1 LTITV
6 SRESGFM
13 IMHRKYLYTILF
25 IFTVSGF
32 SGLIYES
39 IWTHYLKLFL
49 GHAAYAQ
56 TLVLAIFM
64 GGMAFGSWICSRY
77 SVRWNNLL
85 IGYALAEGLIG
96 LCALFFHTAFDQAVQ
111 LSYTGILP
119 LLDST
124 ATANAYKWT
133 LSALLILPQSILL
146 GMTFPLM
153 SAGII
158 RLAPEKTGRILALL
172 YFTNSMGA
180 AIGVLTSG
188 FLLIR
193 FLGLP
198 WTIRLAGLIN
208 IAIALSVWL
217 LVKKTPGDPCRSG
230 VEGSST
236 PAPAVGRYWLFL
248 FASFVTGV
256 ASFIYEIGWIR
267 MLNLVLGSSTHA
279 FELMLSAFILGLALG
294 GLWIQNRIDGM
305 AFPARM
311 LAAVQIVM
319 GFFALSTLPLYGYT
333 FDVMRWLVNTL
344 GRTDQGY
351 LLFNLSS
358 SAIAMTIML
367 PATFCAGMTLPL
379 ITYSLFK
386 QGCGERSIG
395 AVYAANTVGAILG
408 IFFAIHIGF
417 PVFGLKNLITFGA
430 ACDIALGVL
439 LFWVAAAY
447 TSKRRPVL
455 ITVISICAVAA
466 ALLFFQLD
474 PYKMTSD
481 VYRTGELLSS
491 EEIEFKYYR
500 DGKTATISTFLEK
513 ETGVVAIN
521 TNGKTD
527 ASINMSPGRQPSGDE
542 PTMILAAVLPMAFH
556 PQAGTAANIGLGSG
570 LTTQTLLGNP
580 KLKRVDTVEIEETV
594 VEAAKSFRP
603 RVDLVYTD
611 PRSTVFIEDAK
622 TFFSVHGK
630 KYDIII
636 SEPSNPWVSGVAGLF
651 SKEFYE
657 LINRHL
663 TEDGLFVQWIQ
674 LYEVDND
681 IVLSV
686 LKAISDHFPDFVA
699 YAAHDRDMLIV
710 AKKKGKL
717 SEPDSDILNIPGIS
731 GALERVFIKGMQDI
745 ALRKIGNKRSLKR
758 LLETSPVRAN
768 SDYDPFVDQSAG
780 RTRFLRAN
788 AYDFHN
794 LSQTLL
800 PSLEMLQGADPSW
813 TVTDISFPSFYFKSQ
828 SAYKAMALRDY
839 CLNGSFGS
847 KYGRVPPVIQKQA
860 ADFRN
865 IFYDCRPES
874 APSESLGL
882 LQRTA
887 MDLIPY
893 LRPQELASVWA
904 KLESGS
910 CARLL
915 SSEEKNW
922 ITLLKAVGGRDAGA
936 MVSGAKSILES
947 GKRVQPD
954 ALRFLVASGMVGSLT
969 QGDRD
974 GSFRFWSGYR
984 SILFGTGQP
993 DLFFRMLAAE
1003 STQPD

>member
-1 LTITV
+1 
-6 SRESGFM
+6 M
-13 IMHRKYLYTILF
+13 PRKRFSAILF

-77 SVRWNNLL
+77 SVRWKNLL

-96 LCALFFHTAFDQAVQ
+96 LFAILFHTVFDQAVRI
-111 LSYTGILP
+111 SYTAVIP
-119 LLDST
+119 LFDS
-124 ATANAYKWT
+124 AVAANTYKWA

-158 RLAPEKTGRILALL
+158 RLAPEKTGRIIALL

-180 AIGVLTSG
+180 AIGVLASG
-188 FLLIR
+188 FVLIR

-198 WTIRLAGLIN
+198 GTIRLAGLIN

-217 LVKKTPGDPCRSG
+217 LATRQPGETIPTGVQRGKTPATAD
-230 VEGSST
+230 
-236 PAPAVGRYWLFL
+236 GRYRLFL
-248 FASFVTGV
+248 FASFVTGA

-279 FELMLSAFILGLALG
+279 FELMLSAFILGLAFG
-294 GLWIQNRIDGM
+294 GLWIQKRIDGM
-305 AFPARM
+305 AAPARM
-311 LAAVQIVM
+311 LAAVQIAM
-319 GFFALSTLPLYGYT
+319 GFFALCTLPLYGYT
-333 FDVMRWLVNTL
+333 FDVMSWLVNTL

-351 LLFNLSS
+351 FLFNLSS
-358 SAIAMTIML
+358 SLIAMAIML

-379 ITYSLFK
+379 ITYSLLK
-386 QGCGERSIG
+386 RGYGERSIG
-395 AVYAANTVGAILG
+395 AVYAANTIGAILG
-408 IFFAIHIGF
+408 IFFAIHVGF

-439 LFWVAAAY
+439 LFWIAAGY
-447 TSKRRPVL
+447 SSKRRPLV
-455 ITVISICAVAA
+455 ITVASIGVVAIA
-466 ALLFFQLD
+466 FFLFRLD
-474 PYKMTSD
+474 PYKMTSE
-481 VYRTGELLSS
+481 VYRTGGLLSS
-491 EEIEFKYYR
+491 GEIEFLYYR
-500 DGKTATISTFLEK
+500 DGKTATISTFREK

-527 ASINMSPGRQPSGDE
+527 ASINMSPGRRPSGDE

-570 LTTQTLLGNP
+570 LTTQTLLMNP
-580 KLKRVDTVEIEETV
+580 RLTRVDTVEIEETV
-594 VEAAKSFRP
+594 VEAAKGFRP
-603 RVDLVYTD
+603 RVELVYTD
-611 PRSTVFIEDAK
+611 PRSTIFIEDAK
-622 TFFSVHGK
+622 SFFSVHGK

-651 SKEFYE
+651 SQEFYE
-657 LINRHL
+657 LLKRHL

-686 LKAISDHFPDFVA
+686 LKALSENFSDFVA

-710 AKKKGKL
+710 AKKKGML
-717 SEPDSDILNIPGIS
+717 SEPDPDILKIPAIS

-745 ALRKIGNKRSLKR
+745 AVRKLGNKRSLKG
-758 LLETSPVRAN
+758 LLETSPLRAN
-768 SDYDPFVDQSAG
+768 SDYHPFVDQSAG

-794 LSQTLL
+794 LSQALL
-800 PSLEMLQGADPSW
+800 PSLEMLQGGDPSW
-813 TVTDISFPSFYFKSQ
+813 TATDVSFPSFYFKSQ

-839 CLNGSFGS
+839 CLHGSFGP
-847 KYGRVPPVIQKQA
+847 KYGRVPPAIESQA
-860 ADFRN
+860 SEFRQ
-865 IFYDCRPES
+865 IFYDCRAES
-874 APSESLGL
+874 DSTGRLGL
-882 LQRTA
+882 IFRTA

-893 LRPQELASVWA
+893 LRPQELSALWA
-904 KLESGS
+904 KLEAGS
-910 CARLL
+910 CFRLL
-915 SSEEKNW
+915 SSEEKEW
-922 ITLLKAVGGRDAGA
+922 IVLLKAVGGRDAGA
-936 MVSGAKSILES
+936 MVKGAKSILDRT
-947 GKRVQPD
+947 KRMDQD
-954 ALRFLVASGMVGSLT
+954 ALRFLVASGMVGSLM

-974 GSFRFWSGYR
+974 GSLRFWSGYR
-984 SILFGTGQP
+984 SLLFGTGQP

-1003 STQPD
+1003 GAKPD

>member
-1 LTITV
+1 
-6 SRESGFM
+6 
-13 IMHRKYLYTILF
+13 
-25 IFTVSGF
+25 
-32 SGLIYES
+32 
-39 IWTHYLKLFL
+39 
-49 GHAAYAQ
+49 
-56 TLVLAIFM
+56 
-64 GGMAFGSWICSRY
+64 
-77 SVRWNNLL
+77 
-85 IGYALAEGLIG
+85 
-96 LCALFFHTAFDQAVQ
+96 
-111 LSYTGILP
+111 
-119 LLDST
+119 
-124 ATANAYKWT
+124 
-133 LSALLILPQSILL
+133 
-146 GMTFPLM
+146 
-153 SAGII
+153 
-158 RLAPEKTGRILALL
+158 
-172 YFTNSMGA
+172 
-180 AIGVLTSG
+180 
-188 FLLIR
+188 
-193 FLGLP
+193 
-198 WTIRLAGLIN
+198 
-208 IAIALSVWL
+208 
-217 LVKKTPGDPCRSG
+217 
-230 VEGSST
+230 
-236 PAPAVGRYWLFL
+236 
-248 FASFVTGV
+248 
-256 ASFIYEIGWIR
+256 

-279 FELMLSAFILGLALG
+279 FELMLSAFILGLAFG
-294 GLWIQNRIDGM
+294 GLWIQNRIDGL
-305 AFPARM
+305 AVPARM
-311 LAAVQIVM
+311 LAAVQIAM

-358 SAIAMTIML
+358 SAIAMAIML

-379 ITYSLFK
+379 ITYSLLK

-430 ACDIALGVL
+430 ACDIALGLL

-447 TSKRRPVL
+447 TSKRRPLL
-455 ITVISICAVAA
+455 ITVAGICVVAIA
-466 ALLFFQLD
+466 LFFFRLD
-474 PYKMTSD
+474 PYKMTSE
-481 VYRTGELLSS
+481 VYRTGGLLSS
-491 EEIEFKYYR
+491 AEIEFKYYR

-527 ASINMSPGRQPSGDE
+527 ASINMSPGRRPSGDE

-556 PQAGTAANIGLGSG
+556 PQAETAANIGLGSG

-580 KLKRVDTVEIEETV
+580 RLKRVDTVEIEETV

-622 TFFSVHGK
+622 SFFSVHGK

-651 SKEFYE
+651 SQEFYA
-657 LINRHL
+657 LLNRHL
-663 TEDGLFVQWIQ
+663 TEEGLFVQWIQ

-686 LKAISDHFPDFVA
+686 LKAISDNFSDFVA

-717 SEPDSDILNIPGIS
+717 SEPDPDILKIPAIS

-745 ALRKIGNKRSLKR
+745 ALRKIGNKRSLKG

-768 SDYDPFVDQSAG
+768 SDYYPFVDQSAG

-794 LSQTLL
+794 LSQMIL
-800 PSLEMLQGADPSW
+800 PVLEMLQGTDPPW
-813 TVTDISFPSFYFKSQ
+813 TATDVSFPSFYFKSQ

-839 CLNGSFGS
+839 CLQGSFGS
-847 KYGRVPPVIQKQA
+847 KYGRVPPAIEKQA
-860 ADFRN
+860 VEFRQ
-865 IFYDCRPES
+865 IFYDCR
-874 APSESLGL
+874 SESDPTGRLGL
-882 LQRTA
+882 LTRTA

-893 LRPQELASVWA
+893 LRPQELASLWA
-904 KLESGS
+904 KLEAGS
-910 CARLL
+910 CAPLL

-922 ITLLKAVGGRDAGA
+922 IALFKAVGDRDAGA

-947 GKRVQPD
+947 GKRIEPD
-954 ALRFLVASGMVGSLT
+954 ALRFLVASGMVGSLM
-969 QGDRD
+969 QGDRG

-984 SILFGTGQP
+984 SVLFGTGQP
-993 DLFFRMLAAE
+993 DLFFRDAGRREHEAGLIPLFNTEHPRYPYRNREDAGPIPLRLHALRKGVTFYRLFSGGFLDDSAGEHLNLKQVEGLGDEHIGIFFDALLHASGNNPRRHHDHFGFGRYFSHPFQNFHTVKIGQKKVEKTELIEARSDLLQGRISCFYRLDLREVGLQCLIEPLEEERIIINNKNLFHHRPCRLHRCVAPARSRIQLPFPPRERSQENNFWSTLLRDTAIFMPSLLKWPNAYFHSICEEAALPYLR
-1003 STQPD
+1003 SWGVGLVI

>member
-1 LTITV
+1 MT
-6 SRESGFM
+6 
-13 IMHRKYLYTILF
+13 RKRLYTILF

-64 GGMAFGSWICSRY
+64 GGMALGSWICSRY
-77 SVRWNNLL
+77 SVRWKNLL
-85 IGYALAEGLIG
+85 IGYALAEGVIG
-96 LCALFFHTAFDQAVQ
+96 LFALFFHTLFDQAVQ
-111 LSYTGILP
+111 ISYAAIIP
-119 LLDST
+119 LFDS
-124 ATANAYKWT
+124 AAAANGYKWT
-133 LSALLILPQSILL
+133 LSALMILPQSILL

-153 SAGII
+153 SAGVI
-158 RLAPEKTGRILALL
+158 RSTPQKAGRILALL

-180 AIGVLTSG
+180 AIGVLASG

-208 IAIALSVWL
+208 IAIALSIWL
-217 LVKKTPGDPCRSG
+217 LARKQAGEPLRTGVPSGKMAKT
-230 VEGSST
+230 
-236 PAPAVGRYWLFL
+236 AVGRYRLFL
-248 FASFVTGV
+248 FASFVTGA

-294 GLWIQNRIDGM
+294 GLWIHNRIDGV
-305 AFPARM
+305 AVPARM
-311 LAAVQIVM
+311 LAWVQIAM
-319 GFFALSTLPLYGYT
+319 GGFALLTLPLYGYT

-344 GRTDQGY
+344 ARTEQGY
-351 LLFNLSS
+351 LLFNLFSS
-358 SAIAMTIML
+358 GIAMAIML

-379 ITYSLFK
+379 ITYSLIK
-386 QGCGERSIG
+386 EGCGERSIG
-395 AVYAANTVGAILG
+395 AVYAANTVGAIIG
-408 IFFAIHIGF
+408 IFFAIHLGF
-417 PVFGLKNLITFGA
+417 PLFGLKNLITFGA
-430 ACDIALGVL
+430 ACDIALGLL
-439 LFWVAAAY
+439 LFWVAAGYA
-447 TSKRRPVL
+447 SKRRPLMVSA
-455 ITVISICAVAA
+455 VGICAVAV
-466 ALLFFQLD
+466 ALLFFRLD

-481 VYRTGELLSS
+481 VYRTGELLSAA
-491 EEIEFKYYR
+491 EIEFKYYR

-513 ETGVVAIN
+513 ETGVLAIN

-527 ASINMSPGRQPSGDE
+527 ASINMTPGRRPAGDE

-580 KLKRVDTVEIEETV
+580 QLKRVDTVEIEESV
-594 VEAAKSFRP
+594 VEAAKGFRP

-622 TFFSVHGK
+622 SFFSVHGK
-630 KYDIII
+630 KYDIIV

-651 SKEFYE
+651 SREFYA
-657 LINRHL
+657 LLNRHL
-663 TEDGLFVQWIQ
+663 TEEGLFVQWIQ

-686 LKAISDHFPDFVA
+686 LKAISDHFSDFVA

-717 SEPDSDILNIPGIS
+717 SEPDPQIFKIPAIS
-731 GALERVFIKGMQDI
+731 AALERVFIKGMQDI
-745 ALRKIGNKRSLKR
+745 AVRKLGNKASLKR

-768 SDYDPFVDQSAG
+768 SDYHPFVDQSAG

-800 PSLEMLQGADPSW
+800 PSLEMLQGDEPSW
-813 TVTDISFPSFYFKSQ
+813 IATEVSFPSFYFKSQ

-839 CLNGSFGS
+839 GLNGSFGS
-847 KYGRVPPVIQKQA
+847 KYGRVPPAIDIQAKE
-860 ADFRN
+860 FRK
-865 IFYDCRPES
+865 IFQDCRTES
-874 APSESLGL
+874 EPIDRFEILY
-882 LQRTA
+882 RTA
-887 MDLIPY
+887 TDLIPY
-893 LRPQELASVWA
+893 LRPQELASLWE
-904 KLESGS
+904 KLESGN
-910 CARLL
+910 CARLF
-915 SSEEKNW
+915 SPEEKNW
-922 ITLLKAVGGRDAGA
+922 MALFKAVGGRDAGA
-936 MVSGAKSILES
+936 MADGAKSILQS
-947 GKRVQPD
+947 GKRIKPE
-954 ALRFLVASGMVGSLT
+954 ALRFLVASGMAGSLMR
-969 QGDRD
+969 GDRE
-974 GSFRFWSGYR
+974 GSLRFWSDYR

-1003 STQPD
+1003 SAKPESSW

>member
-1 LTITV
+1 
-6 SRESGFM
+6 M
-13 IMHRKYLYTILF
+13 PRKRFTTILV
-25 IFTVSGF
+25 IFTISGF

-77 SVRWNNLL
+77 SVRWKNLL
-85 IGYALAEGLIG
+85 IGYALAEALIG
-96 LCALFFHTAFDQAVQ
+96 LFAILFHTVFDQAVRI
-111 LSYTGILP
+111 SYTAIIP
-119 LLDST
+119 LFDS
-124 ATANAYKWT
+124 AALANLYKWA

-158 RLAPEKTGRILALL
+158 RSAPQKTGKIIALL

-180 AIGVLTSG
+180 AIGVLASG
-188 FLLIR
+188 FVLIR

-198 WTIRLAGLIN
+198 GTIRLAGLIN
-208 IAIALSVWL
+208 IAIALAVWL
-217 LVKKTPGDPCRSG
+217 LVKRQPAAPLRGDAERDKVPARSD
-230 VEGSST
+230 
-236 PAPAVGRYWLFL
+236 GRYRLFL
-248 FASFVTGV
+248 FASFITGA

-279 FELMLSAFILGLALG
+279 FELMLSAFILGLAFG
-294 GLWIQNRIDGM
+294 GLWIQKRIDGI
-305 AFPARM
+305 AAPART
-311 LAAVQIVM
+311 LAAVQITM
-319 GFFALSTLPLYGYT
+319 GFFALCTLPLYGYT

-344 GRTDQGY
+344 GRTDPGY

-358 SAIAMTIML
+358 SAIAMAIML

-379 ITYSLFK
+379 ITYSLLK
-386 QGCGERSIG
+386 EGYGERSIG

-417 PVFGLKNLITFGA
+417 PVLGLKNLITFGA
-430 ACDIALGVL
+430 ACDIALGLL
-439 LFWVAAAY
+439 LFWVAAAHG
-447 TSKRRPVL
+447 SKRRPL
-455 ITVISICAVAA
+455 AITVAGICVVAI
-466 ALLFFQLD
+466 ALLLFRLD

-491 EEIEFKYYR
+491 HEIEFLYYR
-500 DGKTATISTFLEK
+500 DGKTATISTFREA

-527 ASINMSPGRQPSGDE
+527 ASINMSPGRPPSGDE

-570 LTTQTLLGNP
+570 LTTQTLLMNP
-580 KLKRVDTVEIEETV
+580 RLKRVDTVEIEATV
-594 VEAAKSFRP
+594 VEAAKGFRP
-603 RVDLVYTD
+603 RVELVYTD
-611 PRSTVFIEDAK
+611 PRSTIFIEDAK
-622 TFFSVHGK
+622 SFFSVHGK

-651 SKEFYE
+651 SQEFYE
-657 LINRHL
+657 LIKRHL

-686 LKAISDHFPDFVA
+686 LKALSENFSDYAA

-710 AKKKGKL
+710 AKKKGML
-717 SEPDSDILNIPGIS
+717 SEPDPDSLKIPAIS
-731 GALERVFIKGMQDI
+731 RELERVFIKGMQDI
-745 ALRKIGNKRSLKR
+745 AVRKIGNKRSLKG
-758 LLETSPVRAN
+758 LLETSPVQAN
-768 SDYDPFVDQSAG
+768 SDYHPFVDQSAG

-794 LSQTLL
+794 LSQALL
-800 PSLEMLQGADPSW
+800 PSLEMLQGGDPSW
-813 TVTDISFPSFYFKSQ
+813 TATDVSFPSFYFKSQ

-839 CLNGSFGS
+839 CLHGSFGP
-847 KYGRVPPVIQKQA
+847 KYGRVPPAIESQA
-860 ADFRN
+860 SEFRQL
-865 IFYDCRPES
+865 FYDCRAES
-874 APSESLGL
+874 DSAGRLGL
-882 LQRTA
+882 IFRTA

-893 LRPQELASVWA
+893 LRPQELSALWA

-910 CARLL
+910 CFRLL
-915 SSEEKNW
+915 SSEEKEW
-922 ITLLKAVGGRDAGA
+922 IGLLRAVGSRNADA
-936 MVSGAKSILES
+936 MVRGAKAILER
-947 GKRVQPD
+947 GKGLD
-954 ALRFLVASGMVGSLT
+954 KDTLRFLVASGMAGSLM

-974 GSFRFWSGYR
+974 GSLRFWAGYR
-984 SILFGTGQP
+984 SLLFGDGQP

-1003 STQPD
+1003 GAKPD